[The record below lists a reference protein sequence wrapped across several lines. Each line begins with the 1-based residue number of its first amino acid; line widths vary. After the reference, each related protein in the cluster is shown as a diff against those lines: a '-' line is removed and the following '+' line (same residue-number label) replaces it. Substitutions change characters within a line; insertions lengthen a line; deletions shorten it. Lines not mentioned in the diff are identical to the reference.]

1 MTPAT
6 PPTAEAPTSSQTP
19 GRMAIMLGMSV
30 VIGIVAA
37 LLASLFL
44 WLVEEAQHLV
54 FTEVPHV
61 WGMTH
66 APWWWA
72 GILLIVAAGIVWLA
86 RKMPGATGKGP
97 LTGFHFD
104 DPISMVPSVILAA
117 FASLVAG
124 VALGPEAPLIVVG
137 TAVAGLLTMKR
148 APEVRRAMMFIGGA
162 AAISAVFGNPFIT
175 GFMILEFVA
184 LGLAPAVLILPVF
197 AALASSYLVSIGI
210 WSIPGVGVHSLSVP
224 GLPAYPNIEPGDLI
238 AALVVALVAGVVALL
253 ARGGGL
259 FVDRLAQ
266 KWSTP
271 VLFAAAIV
279 TMVMLLI
286 GEAFGIAPDQILFS
300 GNGGMATLV
309 TQTSVGIVVVILV
322 AKAIAYAVALGGGFR
337 GGPIFPVT
345 FLGVAVAVLAHLI
358 LPDVS
363 VSALA
368 AAGIAGSAGAFL
380 KLPATSA
387 MLGAL
392 LIAGAGAAIAPFAIF
407 GAVVG
412 FAVRLVVDARLAR
425 AQKLLSRTR
434 TPSTL

>member
-1 MTPAT
+1 MTTPAT
-6 PPTAEAPTSSQTP
+6 PPAAEAPTASQTP

-30 VIGIVAA
+30 VIGILAA
-37 LLASLFL
+37 LFASVFL

-54 FTEVPHV
+54 YSEVPHA

-72 GILLIVAAGIVWLA
+72 GILLIIAAGIVWLA

-104 DPISMVPSVILAA
+104 DPLNMVPSVILAA

-137 TAVAGLLTMKR
+137 TAIAGLLTMKR
-148 APEVRRAMMFIGGA
+148 APEVRKAMMFIGGA

-197 AALASSYLVSIGI
+197 TALASSYLVSIGI

-224 GLPAYPNIEPGDLI
+224 GLPEYPNIEPGDII
-238 AALVVALVAGVVALL
+238 AALVVALIAGVVALL
-253 ARGGGL
+253 ARGGGV

-266 KWSTP
+266 KWSTS

-279 TMVMLLI
+279 TMIMLLI

-300 GNGGMATLV
+300 GNSGMATLV
-309 TQTSVGIVVVILV
+309 TQSSLGIVVIILI

-345 FLGVAVAVLAHLI
+345 FLGVAVAVLAHLF
-358 LPDVS
+358 LPGVS

-368 AAGIAGSAGAFL
+368 AAGIAGSAAAFL

-412 FAVRLVVDARLAR
+412 FAVRLIVDALGARSKKLA
-425 AQKLLSRTR
+425 A
-434 TPSTL
+434 